1 MAHLNCSFYSPSL
14 KKNAKITVILPT
26 VSADDYLFHD
36 NHPDYYCEGAKYQ
49 TLYLLHGSYGD
60 CMDWTLLANVGRYA
74 QEHCVAVVMPSGEN
88 SSYVDMLHGEA
99 YLTYISEELPEFL
112 SKIFPLSKKRED
124 TFIAGLS
131 MGGFGT
137 FRAAFE
143 HPERYAAAASLS
155 GALDKTRIQNSQE
168 AHSKKMP
175 LNYRKAV
182 FGENLE
188 ACGGKDDLR
197 VVLKKR
203 LDENAS
209 LPKLYHTI
217 GTEDFLK
224 DSSED
229 FINYAK
235 ELGVSIEY
243 VTHPGIHDWKFWD
256 TYIQEVLDWLPLA
269 NNMV

>member
-14 KKNAKITVILPT
+14 RKNAKLTVILPT
-26 VSADDYLFHD
+26 VSADDYLFND
-36 NHPDYYCEGAKYQ
+36 NHPDYYKEGAKYQ

-60 CMDWTLLANVGRYA
+60 CTDWTLFANMVRYA
-74 QEHCVAVVMPSGEN
+74 QEHCLAVVMPSGEN
-88 SSYVDMLHGEA
+88 SSYVNMAHGED
-99 YLTYISEELPEFL
+99 YLTYISEELPDFL
-112 SKIFPLSKKRED
+112 CKMFPLSRKRED

-131 MGGFGT
+131 MGGYGT
-137 FRAAFE
+137 FRAALE

-155 GALDKTRIQNSQE
+155 GALDKTRIQNSDE
-168 AHSKKMP
+168 AHSRKMP

-182 FGENLE
+182 FGDNLMEAGGEN
-188 ACGGKDDLR
+188 DLR
-197 VVLKKR
+197 RVLRKR
-203 LDENAS
+203 LDEGAE

-224 DSSED
+224 ESSED
-229 FINYAK
+229 FLNYAK
-235 ELGVSIEY
+235 EQGVEITY
-243 VTHPGIHDWKFWD
+243 VTHPGVHDWNFWD